1 MRLVTKSESVK
12 RALIEELRKEGIR
25 FEVRSREGY
34 EAFVGYL
41 IEGTLKEIEEKIENL
56 EGADVEAIKEGFL
69 SFRESL
75 NHLIEH
81 LKAGERAE
89 ELLKEGLWVAELL
102 DQLYRQGALEYD
114 GTNVKLKEGI
124 DVDELK
130 FEFKFPLNLV
140 HNPEKVEEKAKQYA
154 LVDLIMEH
162 EFEILELSIAKI
174 NALGKMASRY
184 FPEDYL
190 LKVYFALVGRAILA
204 EEILKVLGDRKV
216 PEDELVRDFLRASP
230 IAVPTPK
237 GTLIINYSR
246 DSLEETL
253 RLLKRLGY
261 VEIKGG
267 KVRKL
272 KDLS

>member
-1 MRLVTKSESVK
+1 MRLVTKNEAVK
-12 RALIEELRKEGIR
+12 RALIEELRREEIR
-25 FEVRSREGY
+25 FELRSREGY

-41 IEGTLKEIEEKIENL
+41 IEGTLEEIEEKIGSL
-56 EGADVEAIKEGFL
+56 EGADVEAIREGFL
-69 SFRESL
+69 SFKESL
-75 NHLIEH
+75 NHILEH
-81 LKAGERAE
+81 LKAGEKAD

-102 DQLYRQGALEYD
+102 DQLYRNGAIDYD
-114 GTNVKLKEGI
+114 GTIVRLKEGI
-124 DVDELK
+124 NVDELK
-130 FEFKFPLNLV
+130 FEFKFPFNLV
-140 HNPEKVEEKAKQYA
+140 HDPGKVEEKVKQFA
-154 LVDLIMEH
+154 FVDLLIEH

-174 NALGKMASRY
+174 NALGKIASKY

-204 EEILKVLGDRKV
+204 EEILKALGDKKI
-216 PEDELVRDFLRASP
+216 PEDELIRGFLRASP

-237 GTLIINYSR
+237 GTLVINYSR
-246 DSLEETL
+246 DALEEVL
-253 RLLKRLGY
+253 KLLKKLGY

>member
-1 MRLVTKSESVK
+1 MRLVTKNEAIRRS
-12 RALIEELRKEGIR
+12 LIEELRKEGIR

-41 IEGTLKEIEEKIENL
+41 IEGTLREIEEKIENL

-75 NHLIEH
+75 NHVLEH
-81 LKAGERAE
+81 LKAGEKAD

-102 DQLYRQGALEYD
+102 DQLYRNGAIEYD
-114 GTNVKLKEGI
+114 GVNVRLKEGI
-124 DVDELK
+124 NVDELK
-130 FEFKFPLNLV
+130 FEFKFPFNLV
-140 HNPEKVEEKAKQYA
+140 HNPEAVEKQVKQFA
-154 LVDLIMEH
+154 FVDLVIEH
-162 EFEILELSIAKI
+162 EFEILELNIAKV
-174 NALGKMASRY
+174 NALGKIASKY

-190 LKVYFALVGRAILA
+190 LRVYFALVGRAILA
-204 EEILKVLGDRKV
+204 EEILKALGDKKI
-216 PEDELVRDFLRASP
+216 PEEELVRGFLRASP

-237 GTLIINYSR
+237 GTLVINYSR
-246 DSLEETL
+246 DSFEETL

>member
-1 MRLVTKSESVK
+1 MRLVTKNEAVK
-12 RALIEELRKEGIR
+12 RALIEELRREEIR
-25 FEVRSREGY
+25 FELRSREGY

-41 IEGTLKEIEEKIENL
+41 IEGTLEEIEEKIGSL
-56 EGADVEAIKEGFL
+56 EGADVEAIREGFL
-69 SFRESL
+69 SFKESL
-75 NHLIEH
+75 NHILEH
-81 LKAGERAE
+81 LKAGEKAD

-102 DQLYRQGALEYD
+102 DQLYRNGAIDYD
-114 GTNVKLKEGI
+114 GTIVRLKEGI
-124 DVDELK
+124 SVDELK
-130 FEFKFPLNLV
+130 FEFKFPFNLV
-140 HNPEKVEEKAKQYA
+140 HDPGKVEEKVKQFA
-154 LVDLIMEH
+154 FVDLLIEH

-174 NALGKMASRY
+174 NALGKIASKY

-204 EEILKVLGDRKV
+204 EEILKALGDKKI
-216 PEDELVRDFLRASP
+216 PEDELIRGFLRASP

-237 GTLIINYSR
+237 GTLVINYSR
-246 DSLEETL
+246 DALEEVL
-253 RLLKRLGY
+253 KLLKKLGY

>member
-1 MRLVTKSESVK
+1 MRLVTKNEAVK
-12 RALIEELRKEGIR
+12 RALIEELRREEIR
-25 FEVRSREGY
+25 FELRSREGY

-41 IEGTLKEIEEKIENL
+41 IEGTLEEIEEKIGSL
-56 EGADVEAIKEGFL
+56 EGADVEAIREGFL
-69 SFRESL
+69 SFKESL
-75 NHLIEH
+75 NHILEH
-81 LKAGERAE
+81 LKAGEKAD

-102 DQLYRQGALEYD
+102 DQLYRNGAIDYD
-114 GTNVKLKEGI
+114 GTIVRLKEGI
-124 DVDELK
+124 SVDELK
-130 FEFKFPLNLV
+130 FEFKFPFNLV
-140 HNPEKVEEKAKQYA
+140 HDPGKVEEKVKQFA
-154 LVDLIMEH
+154 FVDLLIEH

-174 NALGKMASRY
+174 NTLGKIASKY

-204 EEILKVLGDRKV
+204 EEILKALGDKKI
-216 PEDELVRDFLRASP
+216 PEDELIRGFLRASP

-237 GTLIINYSR
+237 GTLVINYSR
-246 DSLEETL
+246 DALEEVL
-253 RLLKRLGY
+253 KLLKKLGY

>member
-1 MRLVTKSESVK
+1 MRLVTKNEAVK

-25 FEVRSREGY
+25 FEVRSRESY

-41 IEGTLKEIEEKIENL
+41 IEGTLREIEEKIENL

-75 NHLIEH
+75 NHVLEH
-81 LKAGERAE
+81 LKAGEKAD

-102 DQLYRQGALEYD
+102 DQLYRNGAIEYD
-114 GTNVKLKEGI
+114 GVNVKLKEGI
-124 DVDELK
+124 NVDELK
-130 FEFKFPLNLV
+130 FEFKFPFNLV
-140 HNPEKVEEKAKQYA
+140 HDPGKVEEKVKQFA
-154 LVDLIMEH
+154 FVDLVIEH
-162 EFEILELSIAKI
+162 EFEILELNIAKV
-174 NALGKMASRY
+174 NALGKIASKY

-190 LKVYFALVGRAILA
+190 LKAYFALVGRAILA
-204 EEILKVLGDRKV
+204 EEILKALGDKKI
-216 PEDELVRDFLRASP
+216 PEEELIKGFLRASP

-237 GTLIINYSR
+237 GTLVINYSR
-246 DSLEETL
+246 DSFEETL